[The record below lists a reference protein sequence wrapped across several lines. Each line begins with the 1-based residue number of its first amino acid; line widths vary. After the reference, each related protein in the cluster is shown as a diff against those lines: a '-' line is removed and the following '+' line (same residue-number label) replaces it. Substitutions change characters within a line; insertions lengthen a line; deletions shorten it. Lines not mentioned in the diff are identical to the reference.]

1 MQVYINVTPLSCA
14 INTQHT
20 KILWCWSKY
29 HVLGFFNPTVLLH
42 GVRVIVQSFL
52 KTNLILLAS
61 VIYDIVHGTD
71 GHMVVFGQYGK

>member
-1 MQVYINVTPLSCA
+1 MF
-14 INTQHT
+14 
-20 KILWCWSKY
+20 W
-29 HVLGFFNPTVLLH
+29 GFFNPTVLLYSI
-42 GVRVIVQSFL
+42 RVIVQSFL